1 MDQQPTLTTSSQQF
15 YIAAAVF
22 FLVVFVLATLSFA
35 NIPEKNQSAM
45 FGAVG
50 YILGFGSAVMAFYF
64 PSSVG
69 SRAKDDTIAS
79 LAGQLKAAPVAP
91 LAAADPAPDAPVP
104 QPPRAPV

>member
-1 MDQQPTLTTSSQQF
+1 MDQQSTLKTSSQQF

-22 FLVVFVLATLSFA
+22 LLVVFVLATLAFA

-79 LAGQLKAAPVAP
+79 LAGQLKAPQPVAE
-91 LAAADPAPDAPVP
+91 PAPDAPVP
-104 QPPRAPV
+104 QPPRQPV